1 MRAMSDF
8 FYLPLSQQLFT
19 LKKTE
24 LNEKKS
30 NEIWLFF
37 EQVRIVQ
44 SEKNVIKRDQHT
56 KLGSLFPILLI
67 F

>member
-1 MRAMSDF
+1 M
-8 FYLPLSQQLFT
+8 
-19 LKKTE
+19 K
-24 LNEKKS
+24 KKS
-30 NEIWLFF
+30 NEIWQFF